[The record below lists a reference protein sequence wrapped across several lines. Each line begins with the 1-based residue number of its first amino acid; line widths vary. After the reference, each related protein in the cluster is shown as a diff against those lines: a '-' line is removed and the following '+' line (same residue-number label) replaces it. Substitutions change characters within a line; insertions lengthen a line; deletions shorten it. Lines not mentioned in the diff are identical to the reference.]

1 MSVQRRKDNKGRV
14 LKNGESQRK
23 NGSYMYR
30 YSDAN
35 GTRHTVY
42 APDLKTLREK
52 EEKIQKDIINNID
65 LSKDKITVSAYFK
78 SYLDQKKNIKSTTR
92 SNYEV
97 IFLYLKKYG
106 LGEMPIKNVKI
117 TNAKNFV
124 IDIFKNGASFSTVQ
138 NVKGHMKSLFDLACE
153 EDIIY
158 KNPFTFTLSKVIPY
172 EKHKKEALTST
183 QIDALLDYVH
193 SNTCYKKHEDEI
205 KILLYTGLR
214 IGELYGLTFDDVDF
228 EHKWISVNH
237 QLVFYRKYDGGFIQE
252 VHKPKTES
260 GVRYVPMSD
269 EVVQCFK
276 NVIAARVHLD
286 KEPVIDG
293 YTNFIFIT
301 KNGVK
306 SKYNLGPA
314 LTRIMKTYNEKFQD
328 KEPLPNLTPH
338 IFRHTFCTELI
349 NKGMNLKS
357 VQYVM
362 GHASIE
368 TTLNIYTHVNKMDV
382 FEEFEKISG
391 KPATNNCVYLSHA
404 V

>member
-1 MSVQRRKDNKGRV
+1 MH
-14 LKNGESQRK
+14 LF
-23 NGSYMYR
+23 
-30 YSDAN
+30 
-35 GTRHTVY
+35 
-42 APDLKTLREK
+42 
-52 EEKIQKDIINNID
+52 DII
-65 LSKDKITVSAYFK
+65 A
-78 SYLDQKKNIKSTTR
+78 IKR
-92 SNYEV
+92 
-97 IFLYLKKYG
+97 
-106 LGEMPIKNVKI
+106 M
-117 TNAKNFV
+117 A
-124 IDIFKNGASFSTVQ
+124 Q
-138 NVKGHMKSLFDLACE
+138 Q
-153 EDIIY
+153 
-158 KNPFTFTLSKVIPY
+158 SKVCSQQHILCAVY
-172 EKHKKEALTST
+172 IGIKALEC
-183 QIDALLDYVH
+183 QVKVIECIV
-193 SNTCYKKHEDEI
+193 
-205 KILLYTGLR
+205 
-214 IGELYGLTFDDVDF
+214 
-228 EHKWISVNH
+228 ISVNH

-276 NVIAARVHLD
+276 YVIAARVHLD

-301 KNGVK
+301 RNGVK

-382 FEEFEKISG
+382 FEEFAKTSG
-391 KPATNNCVYLSHA
+391 KPATNNCVYLGHA

>member
-1 MSVQRRKDNKGRV
+1 
-14 LKNGESQRK
+14 
-23 NGSYMYR
+23 
-30 YSDAN
+30 
-35 GTRHTVY
+35 
-42 APDLKTLREK
+42 
-52 EEKIQKDIINNID
+52 
-65 LSKDKITVSAYFK
+65 
-78 SYLDQKKNIKSTTR
+78 
-92 SNYEV
+92 
-97 IFLYLKKYG
+97 
-106 LGEMPIKNVKI
+106 MPIKNVKI

-124 IDIFKNGASFSTVQ
+124 IDIFKNGAGFSTVQ

-183 QIDALLDYVH
+183 QIAALLDYVH

-382 FEEFEKISG
+382 FEEFAKISG